1 MTTSLGMGDSAGAMR
16 TTPRASPPPAALD
29 APLAIAVCDASGIET
44 AGGDVEG
51 VAQYALAALPLRAVD
66 ETAQMAAAA
75 FAARVCTAV
84 CMDGCAGGTCG
95 ETHVRTFVLA
105 VILAATAP
113 AVANPYLNATIDTAA
128 DTGGG
133 GAEQ

>member
-1 MTTSLGMGDSAGAMR
+1 MSRR
-16 TTPRASPPPAALD
+16 TEGHYPFLLKFNRREAFHN
-29 APLAIAVCDASGIET
+29 PLLTYHPQSRSVRT
-44 AGGDVEG
+44 
-51 VAQYALAALPLRAVD
+51 VD
-66 ETAQMAAAA
+66 ETARMAVAA

-95 ETHVRTFVLA
+95 ETHVWTFVLA